1 MRPLAALERFFE
13 RLFERPAA
21 RLFRARLQPV
31 QVQRKIERAMETERL
46 SGADR
51 PRVPNRFRVHLHPD
65 DLGSFDEMT
74 GTLASELADGAL
86 AFARS
91 HGYAVADR
99 PRVELVEDRR
109 ARKGDIRVDA
119 RFADPEPAASAAAPA
134 DAPAAGE
141 SGRPSTNTMVF
152 SVPVAQA
159 PVARL
164 REVQPDGTERE
175 IGVDGA
181 ALTIGRASDNQ
192 LVLND
197 ARVSRHHA
205 RLQPRG
211 GTLVFTDIGSTN
223 GSRVNGVRV
232 GEIVLGEGDRI
243 EIGDT
248 VLIVESVVRG

>member
-1 MRPLAALERFFE
+1 MRPLAAVERFFE
-13 RLFERPAA
+13 RIFERPAA

-31 QVQRKIERAMETERL
+31 QVQRKIERAMEIERL

-65 DLGSFDEMT
+65 DLASFDEMT

-99 PRVELVEDRR
+99 PRVELVADRR
-109 ARKGDIRVDA
+109 ARRGDIRVDA
-119 RFADPEPAASAAAPA
+119 RFADPEPPTPPPGPA
-134 DAPAAGE
+134 DAAQGGQPP
-141 SGRPSTNTMVF
+141 RPSTHTMVF
-152 SVPVAQA
+152 SVPAPQS

-164 REVQPDGTERE
+164 REVHPDGTERE
-175 IGVDGA
+175 IDIDGA
-181 ALTIGRASDNQ
+181 ALTIGRAGDNQ
-192 LVLND
+192 LVLDD

-205 RLQPRG
+205 RLQARG

-248 VLIVESVVRG
+248 VLIVESVARG

>member
-13 RLFERPAA
+13 RIFERPAA

-31 QVQRKIERAMETERL
+31 QVQRKIERAMEIERL

-51 PRVPNRFRVHLHPD
+51 PRVPNRFRVHLHPE
-65 DLGSFDEMT
+65 DLASFDEMT
-74 GTLASELADGAL
+74 GTLAAELADGAL

-99 PRVELVEDRR
+99 PRVELVADHR

-119 RFADPEPAASAAAPA
+119 RFADPEPAVPAGLA
-134 DAPAAGE
+134 DASPGSE
-141 SGRPSTNTMVF
+141 PGRPSTHTMVF
-152 SVPVAQA
+152 SVPAVQS

-164 REVQPDGTERE
+164 REIHPDGTERE
-175 IGVDGA
+175 IDVDGA

-205 RLQPRG
+205 RLQARG

-248 VLIVESVVRG
+248 VLIVESVARG